1 MLPAS
6 VAVNPQVPTAI
17 NVTVNGPVPLT
28 VQIFVVVE
36 VSVTARS
43 LDAVGVS
50 VSGPAFY
57 RTFGGGVKVMVCIC
71 RAAAHCAYN
80 TVLALIP
87 NVPPVA

>member
-1 MLPAS
+1 M
-6 VAVNPQVPTAI
+6 
-17 NVTVNGPVPLT
+17 NGPVPLT

-36 VSVTARS
+36 VSVTARP

-50 VSGPAFY
+50 VSGPAFNS
-57 RTFGGGVKVMVCIC
+57 TFAGAVKVMVCIC

-87 NVPPVA
+87 NVLPAA